1 MAVGKLAERSKVP
14 AQAQLHIWLLLPG
27 LLCLRSTSSFEKH

>member
-14 AQAQLHIWLLLPG
+14 TQAQLHIWLLLPG
-27 LLCLRSTSSFEKH
+27 LLCLPSAPSLEKH